1 MFLSIVL
8 IVYIIFDVYMTLQEE
23 IMIRNIRDDLGE
35 LDELLSNYE
44 TI

>member
-1 MFLSIVL
+1 MFLSTVL
-8 IVYIIFDVYMTLQEE
+8 IVYIIFDVYMTLHEE
-23 IMIRNIRDDLGE
+23 LMIRNIRDNLGE